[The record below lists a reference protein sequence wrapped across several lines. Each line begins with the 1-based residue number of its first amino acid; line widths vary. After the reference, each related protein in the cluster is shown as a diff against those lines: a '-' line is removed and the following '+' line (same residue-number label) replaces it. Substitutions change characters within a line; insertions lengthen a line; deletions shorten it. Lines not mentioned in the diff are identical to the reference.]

1 MNNKLSHI
9 DALSLQL
16 MCSKGKYNK
25 YLSKENP
32 KEYLEKKTHSDKV
45 KKYSNKILKII
56 NKYLSDENCQITN
69 DLDDAFEYFSKECIK
84 HIEIEKINKETNGGC
99 YEEDYKEEVLF
110 EEPREDS
117 DDSDNS
123 DENEEESSQSWAT
136 NSRKKSQSGYDWSI
150 NPSLSE
156 YINYSKNKK

>member
-1 MNNKLSHI
+1 MSNKLSEI

-32 KEYLEKKTHSDKV
+32 KEYLEKKAHSDKI

-56 NKYLSDENCQITN
+56 NKYLLEENPQITN

-84 HIEIEKINKETNGGC
+84 YIEIEKINKETNGGC
-99 YEEDYKEEVLF
+99 YEEDYQEEVLF
-110 EEPREDS
+110 QEPREDS
-117 DDSDNS
+117 ENSDSDG
-123 DENEEESSQSWAT
+123 NEEESSQSMFS
-136 NSRKKSQSGYDWSI
+136 NSRNYSQTGYDWSI

-156 YINYSKNKK
+156 YINYSKKNKK